1 MCVFVSL
8 SLSLSLIYLSAT
20 ALTDSLSIQLIE
32 LTSALVPRPRSLDR
46 PSLSLSFCAI
56 HLRLSGIRLSDQM
69 EQPWKATVEAGAP
82 AAAAAA
88 ASRLSKPI
96 SSLSLSLSL
105 FCLNSSRDKHQ
116 ITSNLLQNRMGRRG
130 ERERR
135 EGGLLSS
142 RKEDYHRRKNDSG
155 IQPCAFR
162 SASSSSLSLVL
173 PFCSTQNDLLLDS
186 ALEFQQEGEDCC

>member
-1 MCVFVSL
+1 MCVCVSL

-105 FCLNSSRDKHQ
+105 SSAS
-116 ITSNLLQNRMGRRG
+116 IRREISIKSLRIFFKIG
-130 ERERR
+130 WADGVREREEKEVFFQVARKIIT
-135 EGGLLSS
+135 GGKMTVAFNRALFVRLLHLLSLS
-142 RKEDYHRRKNDSG
+142 
-155 IQPCAFR
+155 F
-162 SASSSSLSLVL
+162 SLSVPLN
-173 PFCSTQNDLLLDS
+173 TK
-186 ALEFQQEGEDCC
+186 

>member
-1 MCVFVSL
+1 MCVSLSL

-96 SSLSLSLSL
+96 SSLSLSLS
-105 FCLNSSRDKHQ
+105 SAS
-116 ITSNLLQNRMGRRG
+116 IRREISIKSLRIFFKIG
-130 ERERR
+130 WADGVRERERER
-135 EGGLLSS
+135 EREEKEVFFQVARKIITGGKMTVAFNRALFVRLLHLLSLS
-142 RKEDYHRRKNDSG
+142 
-155 IQPCAFR
+155 F
-162 SASSSSLSLVL
+162 SLSVPLN
-173 PFCSTQNDLLLDS
+173 TK
-186 ALEFQQEGEDCC
+186 